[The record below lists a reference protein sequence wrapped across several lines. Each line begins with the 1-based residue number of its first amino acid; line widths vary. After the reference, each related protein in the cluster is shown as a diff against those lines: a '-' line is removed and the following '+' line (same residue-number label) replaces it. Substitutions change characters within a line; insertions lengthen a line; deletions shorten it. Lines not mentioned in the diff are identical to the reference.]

1 MEDVFDVLAEDHE
14 EIRQALA
21 ELEKG
26 PTAATGAAEDQL
38 MLRKIMTEEL
48 IIETSKH
55 EEIELTWLWPAVR
68 EHVAGGDRLADR
80 GICAELEIAAVA
92 AELDKLDVSQPEF
105 EDLLSLF
112 TQAGREHFDFEER
125 QVWPRLRTALA
136 PSLAARP
143 PPNWAPRSCGPG
155 SPRPPGPARSAGPEA
170 PGRVRALTTVR
181 SAERML
187 CWIARICSAPSAIYQ
202 VGGAH

>member
-26 PTAATGAAEDQL
+26 PTAATCATEDQL

-48 IIETSKH
+48 IIEASKH

-68 EHVAGGDRLADR
+68 EHLSGGEQLADR
-80 GICAELEIAAVA
+80 GICAELEIAALLA
-92 AELDKLDVSQPEF
+92 GLDKLDASQPEF

-112 TQAGREHFDFEER
+112 TQVGREHFDFEER
-125 QVWPRLRTALA
+125 QVWPRLRSALA
-136 PSLAARP
+136 PRAAAELGGKILAARQ
-143 PPNWAPRSCGPG
+143 AV
-155 SPRPPGPARSAGPEA
+155 PARPGQHAPAPAPASPQRSPASSQNPQRSPWPDQSARHSSFG
-170 PGRVRALTTVR
+170 
-181 SAERML
+181 
-187 CWIARICSAPSAIYQ
+187 
-202 VGGAH
+202 

>member
-26 PTAATGAAEDQL
+26 PTAATGASEDQL

-48 IIETSKH
+48 IIEVSKH

-68 EHVAGGDRLADR
+68 GHVPGGDRLADR
-80 GICAELEIAAVA
+80 GICAELEIAALL
-92 AELDKLDVSQPEF
+92 AELDKLDASQPEF

-125 QVWPRLRTALA
+125 QVWPRLHSALPA
-136 PSLAARP
+136 RDAAELGGKILAARQSVS
-143 PPNWAPRSCGPG
+143 AR
-155 SPRPPGPARSAGPEA
+155 PGPHTSAPTQRSPVPARA
-170 PGRVRALTTVR
+170 PGTVR
-181 SAERML
+181 LAERML
-187 CWIARICSAPSAIYQ
+187 C
-202 VGGAH
+202 G

>member
-26 PTAATGAAEDQL
+26 PTAATGASEDQL
-38 MLRKIMTEEL
+38 MLRKIMIEEL

-136 PSLAARP
+136 AQACAAQAAADLGAKILRARQSPAARP
-143 PPNWAPRSCGPG
+143 GPRVPAQPQSSRWPG
-155 SPRPPGPARSAGPEA
+155 ESAHYGSF
-170 PGRVRALTTVR
+170 G
-181 SAERML
+181 
-187 CWIARICSAPSAIYQ
+187 
-202 VGGAH
+202 

>member
-14 EIRQALA
+14 EIRQALD

-26 PTAATGAAEDQL
+26 PTAATGATEDQL

-68 EHVAGGDRLADR
+68 AHVPGGDRLADR
-80 GICAELEIAAVA
+80 GICAELEITALL
-92 AELDKLDVSQPEF
+92 AELDKLDASQPEF

-125 QVWPRLRTALA
+125 QVWPRLRSALVPRDA
-136 PSLAARP
+136 GELGRKVLLARQA
-143 PPNWAPRSCGPG
+143 
-155 SPRPPGPARSAGPEA
+155 GPARPGPHA
-170 PGRVRALTTVR
+170 
-181 SAERML
+181 
-187 CWIARICSAPSAIYQ
+187 SAPSPGPGESAWH
-202 VGGAH
+202 GSFG

>member
-26 PTAATGAAEDQL
+26 PTAATGATEDQL

-48 IIETSKH
+48 IIEASKH

-68 EHVAGGDRLADR
+68 EHVPSGEQLADR
-80 GICAELEIAAVA
+80 GICVELEIAALL
-92 AELDKLDVSQPEF
+92 AELDKLDASQPEF
-105 EDLLSLF
+105 EDLLSQF
-112 TQAGREHFDFEER
+112 TQIGREHFDFEER
-125 QVWPRLRTALA
+125 QAWPRLRSASGPPGRGQTRRQDPPGQAVPGRPAQPVCAVPRARRGLGRALA
-136 PSLAARP
+136 
-143 PPNWAPRSCGPG
+143 
-155 SPRPPGPARSAGPEA
+155 
-170 PGRVRALTTVR
+170 TVR

-187 CWIARICSAPSAIYQ
+187 C
-202 VGGAH
+202 G